1 MIAKIDRFDKP
12 RYLKLEVIDRLATLQ
27 EEIEEMQEI
36 IKDDMFNT
44 DKNDEEIQEINEKIK
59 ELERQIVKIIS

>member
-1 MIAKIDRFDKP
+1 
-12 RYLKLEVIDRLATLQ
+12 
-27 EEIEEMQEI
+27 MQEI

-44 DKNDEEIQEINEKIK
+44 DKNDEEIQEINERIK